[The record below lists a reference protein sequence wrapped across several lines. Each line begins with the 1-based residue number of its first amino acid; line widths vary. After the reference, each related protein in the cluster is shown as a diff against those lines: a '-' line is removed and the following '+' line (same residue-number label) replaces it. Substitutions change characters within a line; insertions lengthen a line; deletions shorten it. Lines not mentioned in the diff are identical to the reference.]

1 MAVEETSVHLII
13 LTMTPSPPSRRP
25 GPGPAL
31 RLNKVSGEI
40 THHAAARAW
49 ADSGNYA
56 ANEENYSFDWAS
68 SYAGA
73 GHRAGSRYVLRS
85 LRLTGTTWTAGTTCT
100 RWTSWRFPGY

>member
-1 MAVEETSVHLII
+1 MALCMSSVHLII

-40 THHAAARAW
+40 THHGAARAW

-56 ANEENYSFDWAS
+56 ANE
-68 SYAGA
+68 
-73 GHRAGSRYVLRS
+73 RTIP
-85 LRLTGTTWTAGTTCT
+85 LTGPAAMRCRTQGRVQICAEVTPAHGDKLDSVDKMDKLEVSWLVTA
-100 RWTSWRFPGY
+100 W

>member
-13 LTMTPSPPSRRP
+13 LTMTPSPRGRRP

-40 THHAAARAW
+40 THHGAARAW

-68 SYAGA
+68 SYA
-73 GHRAGSRYVLRS
+73 VQD
-85 LRLTGTTWTAGTTCT
+85 TG
-100 RWTSWRFPGY
+100 PGPDMC